1 MLSAVTWRLQLS
13 LTHRFKWSMLSV
25 SASAP
30 WTTFSS
36 FLPFRDCN
44 IPSSAWSETGQG
56 CKMRRETVH
65 PAYA

>member
-1 MLSAVTWRLQLS
+1 MLSAVTRHLQLL

-25 SASAP
+25 SVSAP
-30 WTTFSS
+30 RTTFSA
-36 FLPFRDCN
+36 FLPFRDCD

-56 CKMRRETVH
+56 CKTGRETVH